1 MAKSCPPTP
10 QRRWVFPYNLFS
22 KGGQNWLI
30 IQRISTH
37 NFEVRGSNLVKLCH
51 MTCHKRD
58 IITYIQYLGGSAP
71 LKFAKAKTSK
81 IRRDLW
87 QLLTLTV
94 NISRTGQYIENRKQ
108 TSLKVIPAA
117 LNKKLVNFCALIK
130 KVIDAD
136 VDPPRIDCARD
147 FEQLQSLVANI
158 SGRDQDINNGK
169 RTLLT
174 ATPSVLDQKNWW
186 ILVH

>member
-1 MAKSCPPTP
+1 
-10 QRRWVFPYNLFS
+10 
-22 KGGQNWLI
+22 
-30 IQRISTH
+30 
-37 NFEVRGSNLVKLCH
+37 
-51 MTCHKRD
+51 
-58 IITYIQYLGGSAP
+58 
-71 LKFAKAKTSK
+71 
-81 IRRDLW
+81 
-87 QLLTLTV
+87 V

-174 ATPSVLDQKNWW
+174 ATPSVLDQKNW
-186 ILVH
+186 